1 MSSYTERTMPRPEKQ
16 PRTRSRRVALADHSG
31 TGKVIP
37 TMFVMV
43 GLPAA
48 GKTTRAKE
56 RAEAE
61 QALRLTPD
69 EWMIPLFGESM
80 AGGKRNVLEG
90 RFIWLALDALRKGI
104 NVVLDFGVWSRD
116 ERTALRFLAASVGA
130 SCTIEYLEVDEVE
143 QRDRR
148 DGRALSDAQTTFLI
162 SDDDLSSYRETF
174 QEPDETELEPFGME
188 PPPAGHATW
197 TSWVSDWWPTSI

>member
-1 MSSYTERTMPRPEKQ
+1 
-16 PRTRSRRVALADHSG
+16 
-31 TGKVIP
+31 
-37 TMFVMV
+37 MFVMV

-56 RAEAE
+56 RAKEE

-90 RFIWLALDALRKGI
+90 RFIWLALDALQKGI
-104 NVVLDFGVWSRD
+104 NVVLDFGVWSTD

-130 SCTIEYLEVDEVE
+130 SCRIEYLEVDEVE
-143 QRDRR
+143 QRNRR

-162 SDDDLSSYRETF
+162 SDDDLSSYREIF
-174 QEPDETELEPFGME
+174 QEPDETELEPFAME
-188 PPPAGHATW
+188 PPPAGYATW